1 VDRTEILDYL
11 KNRPEALKKMELM
24 GPAGQVDSRGAKK
37 MEEIAGF
44 AAIILRY
51 VRQWIPDQ
59 DVTVLEGSC
68 GKSYLGFILALLFPE
83 VDERPVRL
91 WGVDSNPDLIE
102 RCRTLAD
109 ELGLEHARFVCSRTI
124 NFESNEPFNLV
135 VSLHACDTATDEAI
149 ARGIQ
154 LGSRL
159 ILSVPCCQNQIRG
172 QIKSGH
178 PLTPMTDYGPARY
191 RLANLLT
198 DTLRAQFL
206 NAAGYHVQLDEIGSP
221 RLTPKNLCICARKVK
236 RKSRTPRDVDY
247 RNLRNMFDVRPKIE
261 KLCPQVLDEK
271 ETHEQ

>member
-1 VDRTEILDYL
+1 MDRTQILDYL
-11 KNRPEALKKMELM
+11 KDRPEALKKMELM
-24 GPAGQVDSRGAKK
+24 GPAGQVDARGAKK

-51 VRQWIPDQ
+51 VREWIPDQ
-59 DVTVLEGSC
+59 DLTVLEGSC
-68 GKSYLGFILALLFPE
+68 GKSYLGFVLALLFPE

-91 WGVDSNPDLIE
+91 RGVDSNPDLIE
-102 RCRTLAD
+102 RCRTLAAD
-109 ELGLEHARFVCSRTI
+109 LGLEHAQFVPSRTI
-124 NFESNEPFNLV
+124 NFESEEQFNLV

-149 ARGIQ
+149 ARGIRF
-154 LGSRL
+154 GSRL

-247 RNLRNMFDVRPKIE
+247 RRLRDMFEVRPKIE
-261 KLCPQVLDEK
+261 KLCPEVLDE
-271 ETHEQ
+271 TVTDQQ

>member
-11 KNRPEALKKMELM
+11 RDRPEALKKMELI
-24 GPAGQVDSRGAKK
+24 GPAGQVDERGAKK

-51 VRQWIPDQ
+51 VREWIPEQ
-59 DVTVLEGSC
+59 DLTVLEGSC
-68 GKSYLGFILALLFPE
+68 GKSYLGFVLALLFPD
-83 VDERPVRL
+83 VDDRRVRL
-91 WGVDSNPDLIE
+91 WGVDSNPELIE
-102 RCRTLAD
+102 RCRVLAG
-109 ELGLEHARFVCSRTI
+109 ELGLESAHFVPSRTI
-124 NFESNEPFNLV
+124 NFESDQKFNLV

-154 LGSRL
+154 LGARL

-178 PLTPMTDYGPARY
+178 ALTPMTDYGPARY

-221 RLTPKNLCICARKVK
+221 RLTPKNLCICARRVK
-236 RKSRTPRDVDY
+236 RRSKRPRDGDY
-247 RNLRNMFDVRPKIE
+247 RQLRDLFEVRPKIE
-261 KLCPQVLDEK
+261 SLCPGIVNESDER
-271 ETHEQ
+271 